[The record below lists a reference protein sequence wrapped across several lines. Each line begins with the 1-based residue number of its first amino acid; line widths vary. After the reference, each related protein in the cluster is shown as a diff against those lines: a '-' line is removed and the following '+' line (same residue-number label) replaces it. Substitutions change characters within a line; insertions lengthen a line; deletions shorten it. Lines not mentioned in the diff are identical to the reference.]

1 MSVSFIDGRLSTANK
16 LQLQYAAAIVATDGN
31 EEVLIF
37 ADAKPG
43 EIIVVELELN
53 QVLLEGPELFEL
65 CHVVKLIKG
74 SCLLDLD
81 YLPVVIESNPE
92 PADSVEAPP
101 SESLSSFDD
110 DDDEPAN
117 WWKRG
122 AK

>member
-1 MSVSFIDGRLSTANK
+1 M
-16 LQLQYAAAIVATDGN
+16 
-31 EEVLIF
+31 IF

-43 EIIVVELELN
+43 EIIVVELESN

-81 YLPVVIESNPE
+81 YPPAAIDSNAE
-92 PADSVEAPP
+92 PDDSVEASP
-101 SESLSSFDD
+101 SESLSLFDD

-122 AK
+122 AE